1 MIIKKKSKIYIL
13 IVEGMQVKK
22 KNPLSMLQNYYRNTL
37 DLKTGY

>member
-1 MIIKKKSKIYIL
+1 MIIKKKSKKYIL

-22 KNPLSMLQNYYRNTL
+22 KTLSMLQNYYRNTL